1 MIGKNKGLYTFWL
14 VMLFLNTALVTNV
27 AAATHHSL
35 DKTEIVHQDVSLK
48 CHLTAIS
55 NDDSDSG
62 FFDSLDRGFEPDD
75 TDIAIFGDLA
85 SKIVFSF
92 HKKYQFPRVDINQQ
106 SHSDA
111 LYDLYCNWKFHLA

>member
-14 VMLFLNTALVTNV
+14 VMLFLKTALVTNV

-35 DKTEIVHQDVSLK
+35 DRTEIVHLDASSK

-55 NDDSDSG
+55 DDDSDSG
-62 FFDSLDRGFEPDD
+62 LFDSLDRGFDPDD
-75 TDIAIFGDLA
+75 ADIAIFGDFA

-92 HKKYQFPRVDINQQ
+92 HKKYQFPKVNINQQ
-106 SHSDA
+106 SHSDT